1 MTALIELPAVPTR
14 EQIEMLQAQLLKLP
28 QVEPKTT
35 HRFADGMY
43 AREVFRTAG
52 TLIVGKVHKKEHFF
66 VVLAGELTLWTEAGM
81 KRVTAPF
88 IWVSQPGT
96 KRVTYAHTD
105 AIALTVHQVSSRD
118 LESIEAELVEHEV
131 ASPFGVGNVLLPD
144 ILEALT

>member
-1 MTALIELPAVPTR
+1 MNSITELPPVPTR
-14 EQIEMLQAQLLKLP
+14 AQIEALQVQLLKLP
-28 QVEPKTT
+28 QAEPKTT

-43 AREVFRTAG
+43 AREVFRVAG

-66 VVLAGELTLWTEAGM
+66 MVLSGELTLWTETGM

-88 IWVSQPGT
+88 VWISQPGT

-118 LESIEAELVEHEV
+118 LEAIEAELVEEEV
-131 ASPFGVGNVLLPD
+131 ASRFGVGNLLLPEVLD
-144 ILEALT
+144 ALT